1 MKKINRFLLSI
12 SLFLASTSV
21 VKAVSTAPSPPS
33 GSSTGNSV
41 FGTIQPPAGVDKYGG
56 VEEGGLILF
65 ISNGIRLVTTVAG
78 IWVMLNFLLAGWKF
92 ITDSGSSKAQTE
104 ASTMM
109 TNSIIGLAIVVGAYT
124 IAAIAG
130 LVFFGD
136 ASYIL
141 NPQIQGV

>member
-1 MKKINRFLLSI
+1 MKKINRLFLSI
-12 SLFLASTSV
+12 SLFLASTKI
-21 VKAVSTAPSPPS
+21 VKAITPHPTSAPATSTSI
-33 GSSTGNSV
+33 
-41 FGTIQPPAGVDKYGG
+41 FGTINPPAGVDKYGG
-56 VEEGGLILF
+56 VEEGGLVLF

-109 TNSIIGLAIVVGAYT
+109 TNSIIGLAIIVGSYT

-141 NPQIQGV
+141 NPKIQGI

>member
-1 MKKINRFLLSI
+1 MKKINRLILSV
-12 SLFLASTSV
+12 SLFLASTNI
-21 VKAVSTAPSPPS
+21 VKAVSPSPV
-33 GSSTGNSV
+33 STSKSI
-41 FGTIQPPAGVDKYGG
+41 FGTINPPAGVDKYGG
-56 VEEGGLILF
+56 VEEGGLLLF
-65 ISNGIRLVTTVAG
+65 ISNGIKLVTTVAG

-92 ITDSGSSKAQTE
+92 ISGSGESKSQSE

-109 TNSIIGLAIVVGAYT
+109 TNSVIGLAIIVGSYT

-141 NPQIQGV
+141 NPKIQGV

>member
-1 MKKINRFLLSI
+1 MKKINRLFLSI
-12 SLFLASTSV
+12 SLFLASTSI
-21 VKAVSTAPSPPS
+21 VKAVSPSPA
-33 GSSTGNSV
+33 STSKSI
-41 FGTIQPPAGVDKYGG
+41 FGTINPPAGVDKYGG
-56 VEEGGLILF
+56 VEEGGMLLF

-92 ITDSGSSKAQTE
+92 ITSGESKAQAE

-109 TNSIIGLAIVVGAYT
+109 TNSVIGLAIIVGSYT

-141 NPQIQGV
+141 NPKIQGV